1 MIVVSDTSPLNYLVL
16 INQIDVLPQLFG
28 EIHVPTEVM
37 TELRRSRTP
46 APVKQWADSPPSW
59 LHVSTPSTTIA
70 AAARLDPG
78 EAQAIALASELHAD
92 TILIDE
98 RKGRRVTES
107 LGFNAVTT
115 LAVLEFAAE
124 KDLLDLKSTLD
135 ALRSTTFY
143 ITDAYINAALQRD
156 AARKLADQ
164 SESAE

>member
-1 MIVVSDTSPLNYLVL
+1 ML
-16 INQIDVLPQLFG
+16 INQIELLPQLFG

-37 TELRRSRTP
+37 TELRQPRTP

-59 LHVSTPSTTIA
+59 LLISTPSASLA
-70 AAARLDPG
+70 AAAHLDPG

-92 TILIDE
+92 AILIDD
-98 RKGRRVTES
+98 RKGRRITES

-124 KDLLDLKSTLD
+124 KNLLDLKSALV

-143 ITDAYINAALQRD
+143 ITDEYIDAALLRD
-156 AARKLADQ
+156 ATRKP
-164 SESAE
+164 SE